1 MSLFYGPCLMLYW
14 NDLLQSPVKAFFL
27 SNSISRL
34 RHLRSCLL
42 FQAVVSRHQI
52 VVLTIF
58 TRVRKHV
65 VQKGDTVIDATC
77 GNGYDTLVMVN
88 VLADELAGVVFM
100 QWIFRMMLY
109 RILLL
114 CQKYYSIQTRCPFR
128 TVPFIILI
136 MSAKE
141 NRKLHSCYFW
151 DVTY

>member
-77 GNGYDTLVMVN
+77 GNGYDTFVMVN
-88 VLADELAGVVFM
+88 MLADELARVVFDAM
-100 QWIFRMMLY
+100 DIQNDALQNISS
-109 RILLL
+109 LLEEL
-114 CQKYYSIQTRCPFR
+114 LDPNE
-128 TVPFIILI
+128 VPFSHGSI
-136 MSAKE
+136 
-141 NRKLHSCYFW
+141 CYFNY
-151 DVTY
+151 VC

>member
-88 VLADELAGVVFM
+88 VLADELARVVFM

-114 CQKYYSIQTRCPFR
+114 C
-128 TVPFIILI
+128 
-136 MSAKE
+136 
-141 NRKLHSCYFW
+141 
-151 DVTY
+151 